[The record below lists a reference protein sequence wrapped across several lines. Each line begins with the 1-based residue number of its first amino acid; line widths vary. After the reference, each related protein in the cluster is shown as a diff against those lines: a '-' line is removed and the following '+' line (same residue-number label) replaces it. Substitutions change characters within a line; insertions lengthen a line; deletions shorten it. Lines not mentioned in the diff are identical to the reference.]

1 MGFQDFTGENF
12 PMNEDGTPG
21 SIPVLGIPI
30 PLNNNTSTNDTEP
43 DVSDL
48 LINYNKRFKLSDPIL
63 FRDSITNQVLS
74 ILVTKNKPNALLV
87 GPAGT
92 GKTKIVEDIARLLA
106 TGNVLIPDCLKEHI
120 IYELPLSNIVSGS
133 KFVGDLEKK
142 IKSVIDFASNPDN
155 KAIIFIDEIHQLVG
169 GTNNEQYTKIAQI
182 LKPALARGDFRC
194 IGATT
199 TQEATALTSDPAFN
213 RRFSRIIVNELTPK
227 QTVEIVQKTS
237 ISLMKHYVNVVV
249 DNAICEKVVQIAD
262 QFKTAG
268 SHRPDNA
275 VTLLDRAMGDAI
287 IERKIAEQNATTD
300 PNVAA
305 VLASN
310 PPIHLTERKLKT
322 TAVRIM
328 TGVETMHDFDEMA
341 IRDKLKVIHGQNDII
356 DTLIDMLKRRD
367 LALFPSTKPM
377 TLLFAGSSGVGKTEI
392 TKIISREITGCEPI
406 ILNMTEY
413 NNSAAIN
420 RIIGAPAGYVGSD
433 SNAELPFDSLSSN
446 PYKVIL
452 LDEFEKCDKAVQRLF
467 MSAFD
472 EGYIKTNKGTH
483 IDFSKS
489 IIIATTNAT
498 HKEIKNS
505 LGFTNGTDHDNKT
518 DVKEL
523 SQWFDTEL
531 LNRFTKILTFR
542 ELGADIY
549 RQIVA
554 DLYEREVARI
564 KNVQNISIAD
574 TIPSDAL
581 DKIVSDTYVVSFG
594 ARPARKAVEEFI
606 QDAVIASRLQ
616 QQNLQ
621 TA

>member
-1 MGFQDFTGENF
+1 M
-12 PMNEDGTPG
+12 
-21 SIPVLGIPI
+21 
-30 PLNNNTSTNDTEP
+30 
-43 DVSDL
+43 SDL

-142 IKSVIDFASNPDN
+142 IKSVIDFASNPEN

-182 LKPALARGDFRC
+182 LKPALARGDFKC

-199 TQEATALTSDPAFN
+199 TQEANALASDPAFN
-213 RRFSRIIVNELTPK
+213 RRFSRVIVNELTPE

-237 ISLMKHYVNVVV
+237 VSLMKHYVNVLV
-249 DNAICEKVVQIAD
+249 DDATCEKVVQIAD

-275 VTLLDRAMGDAI
+275 VTLLDRAMGDAV
-287 IERKIAEQNATTD
+287 IERKVAEQNAATD

-310 PPIHLTERKLKT
+310 PPIHLTERKLKA
-322 TAVRIM
+322 TAIRIM

-341 IRDKLKVIHGQNDII
+341 IRDKLKVIHGQDDII
-356 DTLIDMLKRRD
+356 ETLMDMLKRRD

-377 TLLFAGSSGVGKTEI
+377 TLLFTGSSGVGKTEI

-413 NNSAAIN
+413 NNSATIN

-433 SNAELPFDSLSSN
+433 SNAELPFDSLASN

-483 IDFSKS
+483 IDFSKA
-489 IIIATTNAT
+489 IIIATTNAA
-498 HKEIKNS
+498 HKDVKNS
-505 LGFTNGTDHDNKT
+505 FGFTNDTVHDNET

-531 LNRFTKILTFR
+531 LNRFTKILTFH

-564 KNVQNISIAD
+564 KSVQNVSIAD
-574 TIPSDAL
+574 TISGDDL
-581 DKIVSDTYVVSFG
+581 DKIVSDTYVASFG

-606 QDAVIASRLQ
+606 QDEVIASKP
-616 QQNLQ
+616 NLQ